1 MRDRLGTAI
10 AKRRGMKIT
19 DRLKVEH
26 GVFLR
31 QLRYVD
37 DLLADAASKPVL
49 AAAVETIARAEEHHT
64 AIEDRLLYPE
74 LARVFGEDLPALR
87 DLAREHE
94 QVRRL
99 VAVVR
104 SGDFGVE
111 DVRRLVQALRV
122 HMEREIHQI
131 FPLVEEV
138 LPPERLAALSSW
150 DAEHVVESLRDEAH

>member
-1 MRDRLGTAI
+1 
-10 AKRRGMKIT
+10 MKIT

-31 QLRYVD
+31 QLRYLD
-37 DLLADAASKPVL
+37 ELLAAAVSKPVL

-64 AIEDRLLYPE
+64 EIEDRLLYPE
-74 LARVFGEDLPALR
+74 LARVFGEDLAALR
-87 DLAREHE
+87 ELAREHE
-94 QVRRL
+94 EVRRL

-104 SGDFGVE
+104 SGDFREE

-150 DAEHVVESLRDEAH
+150 EAEHVVESLRDEAH

>member
-1 MRDRLGTAI
+1 
-10 AKRRGMKIT
+10 MKIT

-31 QLRYVD
+31 QLRYLD
-37 DLLADAASKPVL
+37 DLLASEASKPVL

-64 AIEDRLLYPE
+64 TIEDRLLYPE

-87 DLAREHE
+87 ELAREHE

-99 VAVVR
+99 MGVVR
-104 SGDFGVE
+104 SGEFRGE
-111 DVRRLVQALRV
+111 DVRRLIQALRV

-138 LPPERLAALSSW
+138 LPPERLASLSSW
-150 DAEHVVESLRDEAH
+150 EAEHVIEGLRDEHH